1 MRRVTYL
8 LIVRVDGVL
17 LLCESLL
24 QHLLVSEPDAGV
36 IVYGSAYLRVLCKHY
51 SCTFA
56 RPRVAL
62 ALCCCRLLS
71 RSGGWR
77 SVNDSTAA
85 YNSIFAPG

>member
-1 MRRVTYL
+1 MAARDISYGA
-8 LIVRVDGVL
+8 DGVL

-62 ALCCCRLLS
+62 ALSLLPLALPAVDELWT
-71 RSGGWR
+71 GL
-77 SVNDSTAA
+77 
-85 YNSIFAPG
+85 